1 MLLGWRWGRCLPLG
15 LRTHTTKAE
24 NVRVIYRGGPYMRK
38 PYFYAAGACFVLAG
52 LNFGLF
58 IRDYFVWPLFPTD
71 GAVPE
76 LARPSLRYS
85 LAAGTVLFAS
95 LCGWYFVF
103 APSRMVTRLTV
114 YPATGLLGIRTAAPS
129 PSRLLPSAWTRRPF
143 FQRAGT
149 VSPHD
154 ARERLVPLRD
164 VYRLQGSAEGSEMQ
178 VWDELL
184 QGRHKDAVPA
194 AMRSRLARFKLGA
207 SKYDQQDMLM
217 LRVGASRLA
226 FQLTARPDASSLAP
240 VPPPRSARCHQPR
253 RPRGGRA
260 ARAAHAAQRAVVPR
274 PRQVRSA
281 VSARCVALPEAHV
294 VYIPCGRACVVS
306 YCRTRC
312 AWWCSVCENA

>member
-38 PYFYAAGACFVLAG
+38 PYFYVAGACFVLAG
-52 LNFGLF
+52 LNFGFF

-129 PSRLLPSAWTRRPF
+129 PSRLLPSAWTRRPS
-143 FQRAGT
+143 R
-149 VSPHD
+149 
-154 ARERLVPLRD
+154 
-164 VYRLQGSAEGSEMQ
+164 
-178 VWDELL
+178 
-184 QGRHKDAVPA
+184 PA
-194 AMRSRLARFKLGA
+194 S
-207 SKYDQQDMLM
+207 
-217 LRVGASRLA
+217 
-226 FQLTARPDASSLAP
+226 
-240 VPPPRSARCHQPR
+240 
-253 RPRGGRA
+253 
-260 ARAAHAAQRAVVPR
+260 
-274 PRQVRSA
+274 
-281 VSARCVALPEAHV
+281 
-294 VYIPCGRACVVS
+294 
-306 YCRTRC
+306 
-312 AWWCSVCENA
+312 

>member
-1 MLLGWRWGRCLPLG
+1 MLLGWRWGRCLG
-15 LRTHTTKAE
+15 VRAYTSKADD
-24 NVRVIYRGGPYMRK
+24 VRVIYRGGPYMRK

-95 LCGWYFVF
+95 LCGWYFVY

-194 AMRSRLARFKLGA
+194 AMRSRIARFKLGA

-240 VPPPRSARCHQPR
+240 VPPPRGLRGWWQRALRGATDWDA
-253 RPRGGRA
+253 PRGYVASA
-260 ARAAHAAQRAVVPR
+260 AEQRAPR
-274 PRQVRSA
+274 MRRSEPWF
-281 VSARCVALPEAHV
+281 LD
-294 VYIPCGRACVVS
+294 RAKFDQLFPLDAS
-306 YCRTRC
+306 RYRKRT
-312 AWWCSVCENA
+312 